1 MTSEALRMSLG
12 LILTDNKLNVIFLE
26 DGVYAL
32 CPSEPGK
39 IKGPDIKKHLVTLN
53 ECGCDL
59 IAEEKSLTDR
69 KITDLAVN
77 IILKN
82 RQEISELLASSDYV
96 IGI

>member
-1 MTSEALRMSLG
+1 MSVG
-12 LILTDNKLNVIFLE
+12 LILSDNKINVIFIE

-32 CPSEPGK
+32 CPAKPE
-39 IKGPDIKKHLVTLN
+39 IINGPDIDKHLSMLK

-59 IAEEKSLTDR
+59 IAEKKSLTDR
-69 KITDLAVN
+69 KITDYSVD

-82 RQEISELLASSDYV
+82 RQEISKLLAKSDYV